1 MTGWIATCRNS
12 QLSESAMPSST
23 ARLPTA
29 NGSKY
34 LQQLCKHFAHKID
47 VEFTPT
53 HGEIRFS
60 IGTATIDAD
69 ADGLSMTAQAEDGDK
84 LGQTQHVIESH
95 LVRFA
100 FREEIGPLDWV
111 VATA

>member
-1 MTGWIATCRNS
+1 
-12 QLSESAMPSST
+12 MPTST

-34 LQQLCKHFAHKID
+34 LQQLCKHFGHKIE
-47 VEFTPT
+47 VEFTPA

-60 IGTATIDAD
+60 IGTAILDAD
-69 ADGLSMTAQAEDGDK
+69 ADGLTMAARAEDGDK

-95 LVRFA
+95 LARFA

-111 VATA
+111 GEA

>member
-1 MTGWIATCRNS
+1 
-12 QLSESAMPSST
+12 MPSST
-23 ARLPTA
+23 ARLTTA

-47 VEFTPT
+47 VVFIPT
-53 HGEIRFS
+53 HGEIKFS
-60 IGTATIDAD
+60 FGTAILDAD
-69 ADGLSMTAQAEDGDK
+69 ADGLTMTARVDDADK
-84 LGQTQHVIESH
+84 LGQTQNVIESH

-111 VATA
+111 GTPA